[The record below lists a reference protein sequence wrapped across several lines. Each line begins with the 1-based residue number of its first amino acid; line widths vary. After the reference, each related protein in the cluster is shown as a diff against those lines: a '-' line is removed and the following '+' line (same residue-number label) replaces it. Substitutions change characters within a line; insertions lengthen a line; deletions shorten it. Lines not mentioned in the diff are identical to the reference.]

1 METTTTQSVIGA
13 GAAERLS
20 LQPVSLDV
28 LLSKYAH
35 GGEMS
40 PEQVL
45 DRVAKGL
52 AANEQVPEKWF
63 PKFREALV
71 YSILGGRINASA
83 GLEGVKTTWVNC
95 FVQPLADSVF
105 ESVDGV
111 PSIMEAAKQAAQTM
125 RLGGG
130 VGYDFS
136 VIRPKG
142 SWINSTK
149 SYASGPISYM
159 HIFDAMCKTVIS
171 AGARRGAQMGVMRCD
186 HPDIF
191 EFISCKRVAD
201 PSIPYESR
209 PLRNFN
215 LSVGVTDV
223 LMESLAADK
232 EFELVHV
239 AQPSPSQIAA
249 GAYQRGDGLW
259 VYRKVRARD
268 LYDAIMEGTY
278 ARAEPGVLFLDRIQ
292 EDNNLRYC
300 ESIAAT
306 NPCGEEPL
314 PPYGCCDLGHLALM
328 RFVKRTVW
336 EGTPEFDFDKLAEVT
351 GILVRML
358 DNVLDLTPWPLSQ
371 QQAESKA
378 KRRIGIGF
386 TGLGDALIMMGIK
399 YSSHEGRQFAEKA
412 QKVIR
417 DAAYLSSSKLAQE
430 RGAFP
435 LFDPVEY
442 LKGVEDDRE
451 GTFASGLPEAI
462 KQHIREHGIRNS
474 HLLALAPTGTGS
486 LTFGNN
492 CSSGCEPVF
501 AFGGIRKI
509 LQEDGT
515 AKVEKGLANA
525 ALLRYQELGGDIDSL
540 PDYFECTSTLDVS
553 AHLEM
558 LKVLAPLVDAAI
570 SKTVNLPED
579 YPFEDF
585 KSVYMDA
592 WAGGLKGLT
601 TYRPNAELGSVLE
614 ADNGKTSEN
623 PAPQGALAAALDQ
636 SDPDRR
642 LRLHKLPETVMS
654 SLRWLDRPHM
664 PDGNE
669 SYTYMV
675 ENPHGDFA
683 VMVGHY
689 VNGVTH
695 PFEVWVNGA
704 ETPRGLGAIAKTL
717 SADMRTYDRGWQML
731 KLEALRKC
739 GGEPVDIAM
748 PPTGEV
754 RRAPSV
760 VSAFA
765 QIVHYHAEKVGWFGS
780 EGDNSLVD
788 AMMFRKEPK
797 AGAQGTLAWT
807 VDVMNPATGDDFVM
821 FVKELEMPDGSRR
834 PYSVW
839 LAGEYPKAF
848 DGLCKLLSIDMRVL
862 DPAWIGMKLRKLLNY
877 KEPQGDFLA
886 RVPGEER
893 QASYPSSIA
902 YMAHLLL
909 HRFQCLGILGAG
921 GVVATANS
929 FLEADKPEIDEA
941 AQRFANKPM
950 NGSKCPEC
958 HVNAV
963 MKYNG
968 CDRCS
973 NCSYVGSC
981 G

>member
-1 METTTTQSVIGA
+1 MEKTTNHAACTTQPS
-13 GAAERLS
+13 S
-20 LQPVSLDV
+20 LQPVSLEV

-35 GGEMS
+35 GGEVT

-45 DRVAKGL
+45 DRVAAGL
-52 AANEQVPEKWF
+52 AANEKVPQEWI
-63 PKFREALV
+63 PKFREALM

-83 GLEGVKTTWVNC
+83 GLDGVKTTWVNC

-105 ESVDGV
+105 DPVDGV

-159 HIFDAMCKTVIS
+159 HIFDAMCKTVVS

-201 PSIPYESR
+201 TSIPFEAR

-215 LSVGVTDV
+215 LSVGVTDL
-223 LMESLAADK
+223 LMESIAPDK
-232 EFELVHV
+232 EFELVHN
-239 AQPSPSQIAA
+239 AQPSPSQIGA
-249 GAYQRGDGLW
+249 GAYQRSDGLW

-268 LYDAIMEGTY
+268 LYDAIMQGTY
-278 ARAEPGVLFLDRIQ
+278 ERAEPGVLFLDRIQ

-300 ESIAAT
+300 EEITAT

-314 PPYGCCDLGHLALM
+314 PPYGCCDLGHAALM

-336 EGTPEFDFDKLAEVT
+336 EGKPEFDFNKLAQVT
-351 GILVRML
+351 SILVRML
-358 DNVLDLTPWPLSQ
+358 DNVLDLTSWPLPQ

-386 TGLGDALIMMGIK
+386 TGLGDTLIMMGLK
-399 YSSHEGRQFAEKA
+399 YSSQEGRDFAERV

-417 DAAYLSSSKLAQE
+417 DAAYLGSVELAKE

-435 LFDPVEY
+435 LFNASEY
-442 LKGVEDDRE
+442 LQGVGDDRE
-451 GTFASGLPEAI
+451 GTFASGLPEPI
-462 KQHIREHGIRNS
+462 KQQIREHGIRNS

-501 AFGGIRKI
+501 SFGGIRKI
-509 LQEDGT
+509 IQEDGST
-515 AKVEKGLANA
+515 KVEMGLANP
-525 ALLRYQELGGDIDSL
+525 ALLRFQQLGGDIENL
-540 PDYFECTSTLDVS
+540 PDYFECTLTLDVN

-579 YPFEDF
+579 YPFDAF

-592 WAGGLKGLT
+592 WVGGLKGLT
-601 TYRPNAELGSVLE
+601 TYRPNKELGSVLE
-614 ADNGKTSEN
+614 ADNGKSSETST
-623 PAPQGALAAALDQ
+623 PQGDLAVALDQ

-642 LRLHKLPETVMS
+642 VRLHALPETVMS

-675 ENPHGDFA
+675 ENLQGDFA

-689 VNGVTH
+689 TSGLKH

-717 SADMRTYDRGWQML
+717 SADMRTYDRGWQKL

-739 GGEPVDIAM
+739 SGEAVDIAM

-765 QIVHYHAEKVGWFGS
+765 QIVHYHAEKIGWLAS
-780 EGDNSLVD
+780 EGDSSLVN

-821 FVKELEMPDGSRR
+821 FVKELEMPDGTRR

-909 HRFQCLGILGAG
+909 HRFQCLGILDAD
-921 GVVATANS
+921 GVVATANT
-929 FLEADKPEIDEA
+929 FLAADKPAADEDA
-941 AQRFANKPM
+941 VRRFSNKPM
-950 NGSKCPEC
+950 TGTKCPSC
-958 HVNAV
+958 HVYAV
-963 MKYNG
+963 VKYNG
-968 CDRCS
+968 CDHCS
-973 NCSYVGSC
+973 SCSYVGSC
-981 G
+981 C

>member
-1 METTTTQSVIGA
+1 MEIATIAPAANNTGNDQATQ
-13 GAAERLS
+13 
-20 LQPVSLDV
+20 LQPISLAV
-28 LLSKYAH
+28 LLEKYAH
-35 GGEMS
+35 GGETS
-40 PEQVL
+40 PEQVK
-45 DRVAKGL
+45 DRVATGL
-52 AANEQVPEKWF
+52 AAVEHTPEEWA
-63 PKFREALV
+63 PKFREALDFM
-71 YSILGGRINASA
+71 ILGGRINASA
-83 GLEGVKTTWVNC
+83 GLPGVKATWVNC
-95 FVQPLADSVF
+95 FVQPLSDSVY

-111 PSIMEAAKQAAQTM
+111 PSIMEAARQAAQTM

-142 SWINSTK
+142 SWIKSTK

-159 HIFDAMCKTVIS
+159 HIFDSMCKTVIS

-191 EFISCKRVAD
+191 EFISCKKVLD
-201 PSIPYESR
+201 PSIPWDAR

-215 LSVGVTDV
+215 LSVGVTDK
-223 LMESLAADK
+223 LMEGVLADGG
-232 EFELVHV
+232 FDLVHE
-239 AQPSPSQIAA
+239 AMPSPTQIAA
-249 GAYQRGDGLW
+249 GAFQREDGKW
-259 VYRKVRARD
+259 IYRTVRARD
-268 LYDAIMEGTY
+268 LYDAIMQSTY

-300 ESIAAT
+300 EAITAT

-314 PPYGCCDLGHLALM
+314 PPYGCCDLGHLALH
-328 RFVKRTVW
+328 RFVVRTVW
-336 EGTPEFDFDKLAEVT
+336 EGEPVFDFDKLALLTPVL
-351 GILVRML
+351 GRML
-358 DNVLDLTPWPLSQ
+358 DNVLDLTPWPLPEQ
-371 QQAESKA
+371 EAESKA
-378 KRRIGIGF
+378 KRRIGMGF
-386 TGLGDALIMMGIK
+386 TGLADTLIMMGLK
-399 YSSHEGRQFAEKA
+399 YSSAEGRAFAA
-412 QKVIR
+412 KVQETIR
-417 DAAYLSSSKLAQE
+417 DAAYAGSSELAME

-435 LFDPVEY
+435 LFNADLY
-442 LKGVEDDRE
+442 LEGVKDDME
-451 GTFASGLPEAI
+451 GTFASQLPESI
-462 KQHIREHGIRNS
+462 KQQIRAHGIRNS

-501 AFGGIRKI
+501 SFKEIRRI
-509 LQEDGT
+509 RQADGST
-515 AKVEKGLANA
+515 KEEAVLNA
-525 ALLRYQELGGDIDSL
+525 AFLRYQELGGDIDNL
-540 PDYFECTSTLDVS
+540 PDYFESSQELPVA
-553 AHLEM
+553 AHVEM
-558 LKVLAPLVDAAI
+558 LKVLAPMVDAAI
-570 SKTVNLPED
+570 SKTVNIPAD
-579 YPFEDF
+579 YPYEDF

-592 WAGGLKGLT
+592 WSGGLKGLT
-601 TYRPNAELGSVLE
+601 TYRPNDELGSVLV
-614 ADNGKTSEN
+614 ADNGKSNSTEKPKGN
-623 PAPQGALAAALDQ
+623 PVNDLDQ

-642 LRLHKLPETVMS
+642 VRLHALPETVMS

-664 PDGNE
+664 PNGNE

-675 ENPHGDFA
+675 ENPQGDFA

-695 PFEVWVNGA
+695 PFEVWINGA
-704 ETPRGLGAIAKTL
+704 ETPRGLGAVAKTL
-717 SADMRTYDRGWQML
+717 SADMRTYDRGWLGL

-739 GGEPVDIAM
+739 DGEAVDIAM

-765 QIVHYHAEKVGWFGS
+765 QIVHYHAEKIGWLGS
-780 EGDNSLVD
+780 KGDNSLVD

-797 AGAQGTLAWT
+797 AGPQGTLSWT

-821 FVKELEMPDGSRR
+821 FVKELEMPDGTRR

-839 LAGEYPKAF
+839 LAGDYPKAF

-862 DPAWIGMKLRKLLNY
+862 DPAWIDVKLRKLLNY

-886 RVPGEER
+886 RVPGGER
-893 QASYPSSIA
+893 QASYSSSIA

-909 HRFQCLGILGAG
+909 HRFQTLGILGESG
-921 GVVATANS
+921 TAVTTNA
-929 FLEADKPEIDEA
+929 FLQADKPKEDDA
-941 AQRFANKPM
+941 AQRFANKPIA
-950 NGSKCPEC
+950 GAKCPEC

-963 MKYNG
+963 SKYNG
-968 CDRCS
+968 CDKCA
-973 NCSYVGSC
+973 NCGYLGSC